1 MAQMQDYRVMMEQI
15 NTPAFLVQNGNIIAV
30 NQRAAQYLIETDTPI
45 APMLASGA
53 KEYSQFQQGYIYLNV
68 ILCGTPHPCTVL
80 HLKDCHLFTVEE
92 STPNA
97 ELKALALAAQQL
109 CMPISELSL
118 LTEQLA
124 DISAPQKAEIRQNL
138 HRLQRIIGNMSD
150 AGQYAASKPKMN
162 THELCAL
169 LEEVLE
175 KAQALLSD
183 SGTKLIYSLPAQPIY
198 SLADP
203 GMLKRA
209 VYNLISNAAKFTPAG
224 KEIHIAVKQAGD
236 RLYLSVTDG
245 GNCKDAPAMGIFHR
259 YTRQAGLEYP
269 QFGLGLGMTLV
280 HSTAVAHGGTVLAEQ
295 TGEGHFK
302 VTMTLAIQKN
312 KDTNVRA
319 PILIPDVYGGND
331 QALIELSDVL
341 SYQLYKD

>member
-1 MAQMQDYRVMMEQI
+1 MEQMQDYRMMMEQM

-30 NQRAAQYLIETDTPI
+30 NQRATQYLIEADTPI

-53 KEYSQFQQGYIYLNV
+53 EEYSQFQQGYMYLNV
-68 ILCGTPHPCTVL
+68 YLCGIPHACTVL
-80 HLKDCHLFTVEE
+80 HLQDHHLFTVEE
-92 STPNA
+92 GASNTQ
-97 ELKALALAAQQL
+97 LQILALAAQQL
-109 CMPISELSL
+109 YMPISELSL

-124 DISAPQKAEIRQNL
+124 DVTGPQKAKIKQNL
-138 HRLQRIIGNMSD
+138 HKLQRIIGNMSD
-150 AGQYAASKPKMN
+150 AGQYSATKQQMV
-162 THELCAL
+162 TYELCAL

-175 KAQALLSD
+175 KAQTLLSEG
-183 SGTKLIYSLPAQPIY
+183 GTRLIYSLPAHPIY

-209 VYNLISNAAKFTPAG
+209 IYNLISNAAKFTPAG
-224 KEIHIAVKQAGD
+224 NEIHIDAKHIGN

-245 GNCKDAPAMGIFHR
+245 SQAKDAPSAGIFHR
-259 YTRQAGLEYP
+259 YTRQPGLEDP
-269 QFGLGLGMTLV
+269 RFGLGLGMTLI
-280 HSTAVAHGGTVLAEQ
+280 HGTAVAHGGTVLAEQ
-295 TGEGHFK
+295 TDAGHFK
-302 VTMTLAIQKN
+302 ITMTLAIQKN

-341 SYQLYKD
+341 SYQLYTD